1 MLSLL
6 IAAVALAVIGVG
18 GSLIGAQSATFY
30 PSPIPVVGPTST
42 VCTVG
47 AAEPG
52 SSTAVAAAVIRQAPG
67 REGTLTATSIGESTP
82 TLTLTEQGRGRLL
95 TDPSTSA
102 VLRGEGVMATASSGQ
117 VFGTGASGPQ
127 GGLMAAPCTVPGTEH
142 WFVGVGANATERSEL
157 ILTNPDDSQAEVD
170 LQFFGPQGLVV
181 VPGSPGVI
189 VEANGSR
196 TISLESLVQVP
207 GPLSVSVSASVG
219 RVTAVTRDLRSKSLK
234 PDGADWHLSA
244 VMPGNE
250 VIIPDVPEGEGTR
263 ELVIANP
270 GTRRAEVGVQVLG
283 QLGAFAPAG
292 AETVEVPPES
302 TAAVDLAPGLAG
314 VSGAIRL
321 VSDEPVTGSVRSSSL
336 REGAQSDIAIQ
347 SATPALVRTGVV
359 ALATAEP
366 NDTATGGRTDSAA
379 GDSTDSELILSNAS
393 DVATTV
399 SFEVVSYDGVSQ
411 RQDDVLIGPHST
423 STRRL
428 NTPALSFLVVRVLDG
443 SAVHG
448 GVVFSQPDGA
458 IAGLASV
465 SLTSPD
471 VASRAPDVV
480 IDPSVG
486 R

>member
-1 MLSLL
+1 
-6 IAAVALAVIGVG
+6 
-18 GSLIGAQSATFY
+18 T
-30 PSPIPVVGPTST
+30 
-42 VCTVG
+42 
-47 AAEPG
+47 
-52 SSTAVAAAVIRQAPG
+52 
-67 REGTLTATSIGESTP
+67 
-82 TLTLTEQGRGRLL
+82 
-95 TDPSTSA
+95 
-102 VLRGEGVMATASSGQ
+102 
-117 VFGTGASGPQ
+117 
-127 GGLMAAPCTVPGTEH
+127 
-142 WFVGVGANATERSEL
+142 
-157 ILTNPDDSQAEVD
+157 QAEVD
-170 LQFFGPQGLVV
+170 LQFFGPRGLVV

-189 VEANGSR
+189 VEAHGSR
-196 TISLESLVQVP
+196 TISLESLVEVA
-207 GPLSVSVSASVG
+207 GPLSLSVRASVG

-244 VMPGNE
+244 VAPSNE
-250 VIIPDVPEGEGTR
+250 LIIPAVPEGEGAR
-263 ELVIANP
+263 ELVVANP
-270 GTRRAEVGVQVLG
+270 GTKRAEVSIQVLG

-302 TAAVDLAPGLAG
+302 TAAVHLAPGLAG

-347 SATPALVRTGVV
+347 AATPALVRTGVV
-359 ALATAEP
+359 ALATADR
-366 NDTATGGRTDSAA
+366 NDTATA
-379 GDSTDSELILSNAS
+379 DSTDSELILSNAA

-399 SFEVVSYDGVSQ
+399 SLEVVSYAGVSE

-428 NTPALSFLVVRVLDG
+428 NTPGPCFLVVRVLDG

-458 IAGLASV
+458 IAGLASLP
-465 SLTSPD
+465 LTSPD

-480 IDPSVG
+480 MDPTVG